1 MPGQHAPLDWGNID
15 RVKFCCL
22 CPTLLLGTKAIF
34 YPPDLIKTRLQ
45 VQTPSPPYNFNY
57 KGPRHA
63 FKSIIARE
71 GVRGLYKGFG
81 VSNLGVLVMQVY
93 IVAFE
98 ATKLQ
103 LGTWLGPGRMK
114 NERTTLMV
122 SSTSGVVAAVVA
134 QLLGTPCRVLLQN
147 IQCESKVLPK
157 AVGAAASPLL
167 HLREADR
174 PDRGGTNKWGM
185 LGRAPSFAR
194 TPSTLLLAQSL
205 VRAHG
210 LGHLW
215 KGFSGS
221 VLMYGPTSAIWWMLY
236 PVFHRRAK
244 FALHVFD
251 LDVNG
256 KVRDVL
262 TKAAAGSTAAGV
274 TCLATNPLD
283 VVRTRHNLLSNVSPS
298 VPLSTPSSARVR
310 AGSRGP
316 RAWDVLRDLVR
327 AEGLA
332 GLYRGFSV
340 RAAKFCLSSF
350 VMVVIYEGVKE
361 ECRLR

>member
-1 MPGQHAPLDWGNID
+1 MSRQREPLDWGNIN

-22 CPTLLLGTKAIF
+22 CPTLLLGTKALF

-63 FKSIIARE
+63 FKSILRRE
-71 GVRGLYKGFG
+71 GIRGLYKGFG

-98 ATKLQ
+98 ATKVQ
-103 LGTWLGPGRMK
+103 FGARLGPHRMK
-114 NERTTLMV
+114 DETTALFV

-147 IQCESKVLPK
+147 IQCEAKVLPK
-157 AVGAAASPLL
+157 AVGAAATPPLR
-167 HLREADR
+167 LRQAKK
-174 PDRGGTNKWGM
+174 PGRGGNNKWGQ
-185 LGRAPSFAR
+185 LGRGPSFTR

-221 VLMYGPTSAIWWMLY
+221 VLMYAPTSAIWWMLY
-236 PVFHRRAK
+236 PVFHRRAES
-244 FALHVFD
+244 LLRTFD

-256 KVRDVL
+256 KVRGVL
-262 TKAAAGSTAAGV
+262 TKAAAGSMAAGV

-283 VVRTRHNLLSNVSPS
+283 VVRTRHNLLSNVSSS
-298 VPLSTPSSARVR
+298 VDTASSQSSA
-310 AGSRGP
+310 GP
-316 RAWDVLRDLVR
+316 RAWHVLRDLVR